1 MTAVDSL
8 PFSAVLEEN
17 LATASPDM
25 LRAMVALFAQQL
37 MGAEADALCGAEYG
51 QAGEERTNRRN
62 GYRARAW
69 DTRAG
74 TVQLAIPKL
83 RQGTYFPE
91 WLLER
96 RSRSE
101 QALVS
106 VVATCYLLG
115 VSTRRVEKLAQ
126 SLGVTQLSK
135 SQVSEMAKTL
145 DARVAEFRNRPLDG
159 SPYTFVWVD
168 ALMQKVRE
176 GGRVVNV
183 ACLVAVGVNADGHRE
198 ILGVDVSGSE
208 NGAGWIAFLRSLV
221 ARGLSGVQ
229 LVVSDAH
236 GGLVDAIGAVLP
248 GAAWQRC
255 RTHYA
260 RNLMNQVPKTAAPWV
275 ATLLRTVF
283 EQPDAAS
290 VRAQMA
296 SVIAALDEKFP
307 KAAEHLEAA
316 REDLLAFAAYPREV
330 WRQVW
335 SNNPQERLN
344 KEIRRRTDVV
354 GIFPDRDAILR
365 LVGAVLAEQS
375 DEWTEARRYMGIEV
389 LAACRAVAAPAH
401 TIEGNQGTQAVPAA
415 LAA

>member
-1 MTAVDSL
+1 MTAVDSV
-8 PFSAVLEEN
+8 PFSAMLEEN
-17 LATASPDM
+17 LASASPDV
-25 LRAMVALFAQQL
+25 LRAMLALFASQM

-51 QAGEERTNRRN
+51 QVSDGRTNSRN
-62 GYRARAW
+62 GYRHRAW

-74 TVQLAIPKL
+74 TVDLAIPKL
-83 RQGTYFPE
+83 RAGSYFPE

-96 RSRSE
+96 RSRAE

-145 DARVAEFRNRPLDG
+145 DERVAQFRNRPLDG
-159 SPYTFVWVD
+159 SPYTFVWID

-198 ILGVDVSGSE
+198 ILGVDVATTE
-208 NGAGWIAFLRSLV
+208 NGSGWVAFLRSLV

-248 GAAWQRC
+248 GTTWQRC

-283 EQPDAAS
+283 EQPDEQA
-290 VRAQMA
+290 VRSQMA

-316 REDLLAFAAYPREV
+316 REDLLAFAAYPREA
-330 WRQVW
+330 WRQIW

-375 DEWTEARRYMGIEV
+375 DEWTEQRRYMGTEV
-389 LAACRAVAAPAH
+389 LERCRRVGAH
-401 TIEGNQGTQAVPAA
+401 TNEGNQGTELTLTPLTA
-415 LAA
+415 

>member
-8 PFSAVLEEN
+8 PLSAVLEEN
-17 LATASPDM
+17 LASASPDM

-51 QAGEERTNRRN
+51 QASEGRTNSRN

-83 RQGTYFPE
+83 RTGSYFPE

-96 RSRSE
+96 RSRAE
-101 QALVS
+101 QALIS

-126 SLGVTQLSK
+126 SPGVTQLSK

-145 DARVAEFRNRPLDG
+145 DERVAQFRNRPLDG

-176 GGRVVNV
+176 GGRVLNV

-198 ILGVDVSGSE
+198 ILGVDVTSSE
-208 NGAGWIAFLRSLV
+208 NGSGWVAFLRSLV

-229 LVVSDAH
+229 MVTSDAH
-236 GGLVDAIGAVLP
+236 GGLMDAIGAVLP
-248 GAAWQRC
+248 GACWQRC

-260 RNLMNQVPKTAAPWV
+260 RNLMNQVPKSAQPWV

-283 EQPDAAS
+283 EQPDEQA
-290 VRAQMA
+290 VRTQMA
-296 SVIAALDEKFP
+296 SVISALDEKFP
-307 KAAEHLEAA
+307 KAAEHLERA

-375 DEWTEARRYMGIEV
+375 DEWTEQRRYMGAEV
-389 LAACRAVAAPAH
+389 LERCRRVGSTH
-401 TIEGNQGTQAVPAA
+401 TIEGNQGTETALVPLTA
-415 LAA
+415 